1 MFELN
6 ENLDVSVKRVESWIW
21 GWNGV

>member
-6 ENLDVSVKRVESWIW
+6 KNLDVSIKRVESWIW